1 MLPLPVSWVQVC
13 FLGTSHCP
21 ANSSACIHASRGG
34 EQSCWCRIW
43 PLPLPALPFPPLL
56 CRGAAGHG
64 GRQNTARPLP
74 RGKGRA
80 GQSLSPPN
88 PITSSRVL
96 RGVAAAR
103 GPLPAVP
110 RSGDSALPAPGT
122 AALSPGVIEMQTAR
136 APRQSGWRERP
147 CKLALH
153 ATYGSFVEV
162 MHALCLTGE
171 RFICSQA
178 EASVADRDSPVVLP
192 LSGVKLQYKTPNRER
207 WRLATAQLCWR
218 AARSATL
225 TVGTERVLSWQKAAV
240 NK

>member
-1 MLPLPVSWVQVC
+1 MPSCRPRLWHVGVQSPAWSQTDAAARVGDATPACLMGPGVLLGYFLLPSQLLSPYPCQQKRRSELLVPNQA
-13 FLGTSHCP
+13 P
-21 ANSSACIHASRGG
+21 ASACLAIS
-34 EQSCWCRIW
+34 I
-43 PLPLPALPFPPLL
+43 LL
-56 CRGAAGHG
+56 CRGAAGCR

-74 RGKGRA
+74 MGKGRA
-80 GQSLSPPN
+80 GQSLSPPK

-96 RGVAAAR
+96 QGAAAAR

-122 AALSPGVIEMQTAR
+122 AARSPGVIEMQTAR

-162 MHALCLTGE
+162 MRALCLTGE

-192 LSGVKLQYKTPNRER
+192 LSGVKLQYKTCNR
-207 WRLATAQLCWR
+207 
-218 AARSATL
+218 
-225 TVGTERVLSWQKAAV
+225 
-240 NK
+240 